1 MPLWHT
7 QEINFITEV
16 TISVLT
22 DCKTNAA
29 PRNYVNILFIDCLRN
44 AVSNTKTLY
53 VWCGCFNKPFELL
66 VLLF

>member
-7 QEINFITEV
+7 QEINFITTV
-16 TISVLT
+16 PISVLT
-22 DCKTNAA
+22 DCKTNTA

-44 AVSNTKTLY
+44 AVSNAKALY
-53 VWCGCFNKPFELL
+53 VWCGCFNKPFELP